1 MKIKYLM
8 AGALLALS
16 LTAKSTADDN
26 RLSAI
31 PNSMET
37 SIINGYDY
45 AKAWKEVDKYDSD
58 RQPSMA
64 LNKVKEIRENALKES
79 NYQQVSRAFIYII
92 DYTIQV
98 GEDNQ
103 WKEEIKLLKKTSF
116 EAPEAPRAFLN
127 FLLGRYYQAYKEA
140 NSFRFRNRTDVE
152 NDQSDDMETWSL
164 ERLNREIS
172 TCYRNAVSSPH
183 TTQRTPLSQWNEAIA
198 TVTQRSSGNITCTNL
213 YDFIAWGII
222 ENYCN
227 RTNDNS
233 DFSHRDIELV
243 SDATKFM
250 NFKPTNTDTWSI
262 ENFRLELYQELLRSH
277 QNDKTPLPYVFT
289 DLYRLS
295 YYNTKSVNENAPE
308 TYLKVLESMKNK
320 YPNDPELAPAIAFHI
335 AEAYKKQNRLKEAHN
350 IAAETFKKFPKSTT
364 HYSEACDA
372 LAKQLEIKRLYFY
385 AEEYVPEDS
394 PFVVNI
400 NYTNIPKLYLHIY
413 SVTNLEAYKHNTYD
427 RVEYIQKNLTEIKQQ
442 TIDLIDNHDYKN
454 LNSEFILDG
463 LPYGHYVILGSNDQ
477 NYIPNKSDVVAYL
490 LVHSTNINVVSQLET
505 FGRKRYYVLNR
516 TTGRA
521 ILDAKVS
528 FYSNE
533 RLIDEQ
539 TTDNNGTVLFDLKKL
554 KSTWGHNVTV
564 TTNDG
569 KTVEFDNYSSYHT
582 EKNNAE
588 HTSAIFTDRKIYRP
602 GQKVYYKVIIY
613 NTDHKQADV
622 IPNHK
627 TTIEFLDV
635 NTKVIAINE
644 TRTNEFGSVHGEFTI
659 PVGLA
664 NGKFFIHDTSTGDF
678 HVINVE
684 EYKRPT
690 FEVKMETAA
699 GEIKLNDKITVT
711 GNAATYAGTK
721 VSGAKVRYEV
731 TRIPEWRGWWFWNN
745 RTSETVIE
753 TGETT
758 TDDDGNFSISFTA
771 KPDVNAKNDAYLVY
785 NYRTTVH
792 VTDVSGETRDASRI
806 VSAGYRSMFISTS
819 LPTGFQVMEKTK
831 LDSIKI
837 YSESVNG
844 SPINANLSVK
854 ISRLQNFDKPRMAK
868 HWSSCNDPLPWL
880 TREMWDSKIP
890 NTEFSLSDNNL
901 DSLSIQK
908 AIKTVNVKCDNGE
921 GILDLQMLKKE
932 GSGHY
937 LVVISGK
944 DREGRA
950 VEYKRRFTLYSPND
964 KITDIN
970 RVFFFN
976 TEKSSYQ
983 PGETAIVNVGSALE
997 NLIVRYQV
1005 KLDDE
1010 ILQQGT
1016 LSLSKSVEKI
1026 TVPIKENMR
1035 GGITVMMFFM
1045 KNNHFEYHSENI
1057 NIPYTNKQLNV
1068 KFETFRDR
1076 LYPGDTETWKI
1087 RITDYNKK
1095 PIRAEFAATLF
1106 DASLNTLAP
1115 NSWYM
1120 NPYYGNS
1127 SYYNFSPEV
1136 NRTTSTAVF
1145 TSDNNR
1151 GKYVN
1156 ISTTHPSLNWFGH
1169 APRFGRRG
1177 FYDEQILYS
1186 VGAVNER
1193 SIQKNDIVVIED
1205 HKAVMDDVAF
1215 AEEMEDEE
1223 IPITRQ
1229 EAMDFESG
1237 DFHKSSNEP
1246 DFSNAEIRTN
1256 FAETAFF
1263 KPDIVTDYNGDLF
1276 VEFTVPQSIT
1286 RWKMLGIAHTKDMA
1300 VGTITNELVT
1310 NKDFSIIPNLPRF
1323 MRCGD
1328 SIEIPVKIS
1337 NLGDND
1343 VVRGQIKM
1351 EVLDVETM
1359 RPIKGFKIWE
1369 PLQAF
1374 EVFKG
1379 KTESTKYVVEV
1390 PQYEKPVAIRIVG
1403 VSGVHSDGEQHIVP
1417 ILTDKTLVTEAMTLS
1432 VRGNETKTFEFKS
1445 WTNNNSTTA
1454 IDHSLT
1460 LEYSSNPAWYAV
1472 SSLPWLSQNPYEC
1485 FEQTFSKLFANSVS
1499 ELIIDNNP
1507 AIPSILS
1514 GWLAKNSQAL
1524 TSPLLKNQE
1533 LKNLLIDETPWAI
1546 DGENET
1552 ERMHNLCNLL
1562 DEQRIVAENEKFI
1575 KKLVE
1580 GQLSSGAW
1588 PWFAGMHESPWITQ
1602 HITAGFGKL
1611 RHIGLDINKDP
1622 RITNM
1627 IDKSIRYL
1635 DEYTASLYDEIKR
1648 LKQTPGFFGFQ
1659 YLYMRSFFPE
1669 YKLTRAKEVYDY
1681 TLQYAKDHWQELGLY
1696 YQAVLC
1702 TVMKRTGNNETAQKI
1717 IASLKDRARK
1727 SDEFGMFFNE
1737 NVNGFLWHENNIE
1750 TQSVIIEAFDEMGMK
1765 DEVEE
1770 LKIWLIKNRQSNR
1783 WSTTKATTEA
1793 CYAMFLCGN
1802 QIEAD
1807 EPLCKIIIGG
1817 KKADTKD
1824 AEAGTGY
1831 FKQSWQGREMNKS
1844 MAKIT
1849 VSNPNNHISYGA
1861 VYRQYFEDMDKV
1873 VAADNKLQIDKKMFL
1888 QAKGDNGK
1896 TVLRE
1901 ITAGSEVH
1909 PGDRVTVRF
1918 IIRTDRDLDYVHL
1931 KDMRAAGFEPL
1942 NVISRTK
1949 FQDGMM
1955 YYESTKDASE
1965 NFFIE
1970 HLDKGTYVFE
1980 YPLIAVHVGDFTN
1993 GIATIQCMYA
2003 PEFTAHSAGMRF
2015 KIVK

>member
-1 MKIKYLM
+1 M
-8 AGALLALS
+8 AGVLLIFT
-16 LTAKSTADDN
+16 LTAV
-26 RLSAI
+26 
-31 PNSMET
+31 
-37 SIINGYDY
+37 SIIDDYDY
-45 AKAWKEVDKYDSD
+45 AKAWKEVEKFDSD

-64 LNKVKEIRENALKES
+64 LKKVKEIRENAMKEN

-92 DYTIQV
+92 DYTMQV

-103 WKEEIKLLKKTSF
+103 WKDEIKLLKQASF
-116 EAPEAPRAFLN
+116 DAPEVPRSFLN
-127 FLLGRYYQAYKEA
+127 YLLGRYYQAYKDA
-140 NSFRFRNRTDVE
+140 NSFKIRKRTDVE
-152 NDQSDDMETWSL
+152 NDQSDDIETWSL
-164 ERLNREIS
+164 ERLNREIFTS
-172 TCYRNAVSSPH
+172 YRNAVSSPKA
-183 TTQRTPLSQWNEAIA
+183 TQATPLSQWREAIA
-198 TVTQRSSGNITCTNL
+198 TVTQTSSGNITCTNL

-222 ENYCN
+222 DNYCDRN
-227 RTNDNS
+227 SDNN
-233 DFSHRDIELV
+233 DFSHRDIELI
-243 SDATKFM
+243 SDATTFL
-250 NFKPTNTDTWSI
+250 NFKPKNTDTWSI
-262 ENFRLELYQELLRSH
+262 ENFRFELYQQLLRYH
-277 QNDKTPLPYVFT
+277 QNDKIPLPYVFT
-289 DLYRLS
+289 DLYRLR
-295 YYNTKSVNENAPE
+295 YYNMKSVNENAAE

-320 YPNDPELAPAIAFHI
+320 YSNDPELAPAIAHHI
-335 AEAYKKQNRLKEAHN
+335 AEEYKKQGRLKEAHDL
-350 IAAETFKKFPKSTT
+350 AAETFKKFPKSTT
-364 HYSEACDA
+364 QYSEACNA
-372 LAKQLEIKRLYFY
+372 LAKQLEVKHLAFRSE
-385 AEEYVPEDS
+385 AYVPENT
-394 PFVVNI
+394 PFVVNVD
-400 NYTNIPKLYLHIY
+400 YTNMPKLYLHIY
-413 SVTNLEAYKHNTYD
+413 SVTNLDAYNHNTYN

-454 LNSEFILDG
+454 LNSEFILEG

-477 NYIPNKSDVVAYL
+477 GYVPNKSDVVAYT
-490 LVHSTNINVVSQLET
+490 LVHSTNIKVVSQKET
-505 FGRKRYYVLNR
+505 FGRKRYYVMNS

-521 ILDAKVS
+521 ILDAKVAL
-528 FYSNE
+528 YSDNKLVE
-533 RLIDEQ
+533 EQ
-539 TTDNNGTVLFDLKKL
+539 TTDNNGTVLFDLKKI
-554 KSTWGHNVTV
+554 KRTWGQNVIV

-569 KTVEFDNYSSYHT
+569 KSVEFDNHSNYYNDESKAQHT
-582 EKNNAE
+582 A
-588 HTSAIFTDRKIYRP
+588 SIFTDRKIYRP
-602 GQKVYYKVIIY
+602 GQKVYYKAIIY
-613 NTDHKQADV
+613 NTNHKQAEV
-622 IPNHK
+622 MPNYK
-627 TTIEFLDV
+627 TTIEFRDV
-635 NTKVIAINE
+635 NTNVIAKHE
-644 TRTNEFGSVHGEFTI
+644 ARTNEFGSVHGEFTI

-664 NGKFFIHDTSTGDF
+664 NGAFYIHETSTETM
-678 HVINVE
+678 HLINVE

-699 GEIKLNDKITVT
+699 GEVKLNDKITVT

-731 TRIPEWRGWWFWNN
+731 TRIPEWRGWWNWLY
-745 RTSETVIE
+745 RSSETVIE

-758 TDDDGNFSISFTA
+758 TDDDGNFSVTFTA
-771 KPDVNAKNDAYLVY
+771 KPDVNAKNNEYLVY

-819 LPTGFQVMEKTK
+819 LPSGFQVMEKTK

-844 SPINANLSVK
+844 TPINSNVSVK
-854 ISRLQNFDKPRMAK
+854 ISRLENFDKPRMSK
-868 HWSSCNDPLPWL
+868 RWYSCSNPLPWL

-901 DSLSIQK
+901 DSLPVQK
-908 AIKTVNVKCDNGE
+908 AIKTMSVQCDNGE
-921 GILDLQMLKKE
+921 GILDLQMLRKE

-937 LVVISGK
+937 LVEISGK

-950 VEYKRRFTLYSPND
+950 VEYKRRFTLYSPKD

-970 RVFFFN
+970 RVFFVDV
-976 TEKSSYQ
+976 EKSSYQ

-997 NLIVRYQV
+997 NVIVRYQI
-1005 KLDDE
+1005 KLEDE

-1035 GGITVMMFFM
+1035 GGVTVMMFFV
-1045 KNNHFEYHSENI
+1045 KDNHYESRSEHI

-1076 LYPGDTETWKI
+1076 LYPGDTEKWKI

-1106 DASLNTLAP
+1106 DASLNALAS
-1115 NSWYM
+1115 NSWYL
-1120 NPYYGNS
+1120 NTYSDNYSLYYFSEDIGN
-1127 SYYNFSPEV
+1127 
-1136 NRTTSTAVF
+1136 TSFAAVF
-1145 TSDNNR
+1145 TGEKNR
-1151 GKYVN
+1151 ANHVY
-1156 ISTTHPSLNWFGH
+1156 ISTAHPALNWFGH

-1193 SIQKNDIVVIED
+1193 SVQKNAIFAIMDD
-1205 HKAVMDDVAF
+1205 KAVMDDVDY
-1215 AEEMEDEE
+1215 AEETADEE
-1223 IPITRQ
+1223 IPIARQ
-1229 EAMDFESG
+1229 EAMDFGSG
-1237 DFHKSSNEP
+1237 DLHKSNNEP

-1276 VEFTVPQSIT
+1276 IEFTVPQSIT
-1286 RWKMLGIAHTKDMA
+1286 RWKMLGIAHTKDLA

-1337 NLGDND
+1337 NLGEND

-1379 KTESTKYVVEV
+1379 KTEATKYVVEV

-1432 VRGNETKTFEFKS
+1432 VRGNETKTFEFKN
-1445 WTNNNSTTA
+1445 WTNNNSKTA

-1472 SSLPWLSQNPYEC
+1472 SSLPWLAQNPYDC
-1485 FEQTFSKLFANSVS
+1485 YEQTFSKLFANSVS
-1499 ELIIDNNP
+1499 KLIIDNNP
-1507 AIPSILS
+1507 TIPQTLS
-1514 GWLAKNSQAL
+1514 TWLDKNSQAL

-1533 LKNLLIDETPWAI
+1533 LKTLLIDETPWAI

-1562 DEQRIVAENEKFI
+1562 DPQRIYVENEKFI

-1580 GQLSSGAW
+1580 GQMQSGAW
-1588 PWFAGMHESPWITQ
+1588 PWFAGMYESPWITQ

-1611 RHIGLDINKDP
+1611 RHIGVDINKDP
-1622 RITNM
+1622 RITEM
-1627 IDKSIRYL
+1627 IDKAIRYL
-1635 DEYTASLYDEIKR
+1635 DEYTVDRYDEIKK
-1648 LKQTPGFFGFQ
+1648 LKQTPGYFGFQ

-1669 YKLTRAKEVYDY
+1669 YKLTRAKEAYDY
-1681 TLQYAKDHWQELGLY
+1681 FLKYAKEHWQNFGLY

-1702 TVMKRTGNNETAQKI
+1702 TVMKRTGNTETAQKI

-1727 SDEFGMFFNE
+1727 SDEFGMFYNE

-1750 TQSVIIEAFDEMGMK
+1750 TQAIIVEAFQEMGMK

-1770 LKIWLIKNRQSNR
+1770 LKIWLVKNRQSNR

-1802 QIEAD
+1802 KIKAD

-1817 KKADTKD
+1817 KAAHTQD

-1831 FKQSWQGREMNKS
+1831 FKQSWQGHEMNKS

-1849 VSNPNNHISYGA
+1849 VSNPNDHISYGA
-1861 VYRQYFEDMDKV
+1861 VYRQYFEDLDKV

-1888 QAKGDNGK
+1888 QAKGSDGK

-1901 ITAGSEVH
+1901 ITAGSQVH

-1949 FQDGMM
+1949 FQDGMI

-1970 HLDKGTYVFE
+1970 HLNKGTYVFE
-1980 YPLIAVHVGDFTN
+1980 YPLIAVHVGDFSN